1 MSVQAVKKRQ
11 KEENTMAEKTEEKVV
26 ETPKADII
34 RGRMPLPIV
43 HMIKFA
49 AEDAT
54 DGALATKFRTTNGK
68 VSDIRKERNFGYIK
82 EDYVPDADQ
91 IAKAVAFAE
100 QLEDTSVL
108 KAVKKLKPAS
118 DEQNAAFEALR
129 KGSRKSTPKVAAEDV
144 PEQDLSELTE

>member
-1 MSVQAVKKRQ
+1 MAENTK
-11 KEENTMAEKTEEKVV
+11 KEEKV

-49 AEDAT
+49 PEGET

-82 EDYVPDADQ
+82 EDYAPDADQ

-100 QLEDTSVL
+100 QLEDKGVL
-108 KAVKKLKPAS
+108 KVVKALKPAS
-118 DEQNAAFEALR
+118 DEQIAAFEALR
-129 KGSRKSTPKVAAEDV
+129 KGSRKASPKAAPAEEVA
-144 PEQDLSELTE
+144 EQDLSELTE

>member
-1 MSVQAVKKRQ
+1 MAKNEDKKVD
-11 KEENTMAEKTEEKVV
+11 EKV

-49 AEDAT
+49 PEGET

-82 EDYVPDADQ
+82 EDYAPDADQ
-91 IAKAVAFAE
+91 IAKAVTFAE
-100 QLEDTSVL
+100 QLEDGSTL
-108 KAVKKLKPAS
+108 KAVKALKPAS
-118 DEQNAAFEALR
+118 DEQVAAFEALR
-129 KGSRKSTPKVAAEDV
+129 KGARKASTPAPAEEV